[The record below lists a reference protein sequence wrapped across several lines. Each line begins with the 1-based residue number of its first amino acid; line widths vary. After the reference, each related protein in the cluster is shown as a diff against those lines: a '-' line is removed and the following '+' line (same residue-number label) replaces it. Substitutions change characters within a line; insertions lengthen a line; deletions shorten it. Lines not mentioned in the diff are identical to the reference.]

1 MKELTRDQ
9 MKNVKGGDEQGL
21 DPLTQGNKCCWTN
34 DMTNCSICQPGG
46 AASCIAGA
54 TAVAC

>member
-9 MKNVKGGDEQGL
+9 MKTVKGGVDDEFL
-21 DPLTQGNKCCWTN
+21 PQGNKCCWTN
-34 DMTNCSICQPGG
+34 DMSNCSICQPGG
-46 AASCIAGA
+46 AATCIAGA

>member
-9 MKNVKGGDEQGL
+9 MKNVKGGEV
-21 DPLTQGNKCCWTN
+21 DPFTQGNKCCWTN
-34 DMTNCSICQPGG
+34 DMTNCSACQPGG
-46 AASCIAGA
+46 APTCIAGA